1 MEICDMTYM
10 KSIGAPSL
18 EAQVLYRRA
27 LEMAGQGRHE
37 AALNV
42 LRQVVM
48 IAPRFT
54 KALQEM
60 GNTLDALGRYP
71 EALTVYSRLLEI
83 DPLNEGASI
92 KKEIISKKIENFPTK
107 RQYSVEKTS
116 LLQKRER
123 RVPHHSFMDD
133 LAAVARIPMEET
145 INSHRQTVHPPDS
158 RYLLKVYGGPIC

>member
-1 MEICDMTYM
+1 MELCDMSYM

-18 EAQVLYRRA
+18 EAQVLYRKA
-27 LEMAGQGRHE
+27 LEMARQGRHA

-60 GNTLDALGRYP
+60 GNTLNALGRYP

-83 DPLNEGASI
+83 DPLNEGASTQ
-92 KKEIISKKIENFPTK
+92 KEIISKKIDNFHTE

-116 LLQKRER
+116 PRQNREG
-123 RVPHHSFMDD
+123 RVPHYSFMDD

-145 INSHRQTVHPPDS
+145 INSHRQTVYPPGS
-158 RYLLKVYGGPIC
+158 PYLLKVYGGPIC